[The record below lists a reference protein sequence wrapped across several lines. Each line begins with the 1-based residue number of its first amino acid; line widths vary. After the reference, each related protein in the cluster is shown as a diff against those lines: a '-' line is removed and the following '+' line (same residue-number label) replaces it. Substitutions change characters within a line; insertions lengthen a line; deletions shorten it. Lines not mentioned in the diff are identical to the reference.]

1 MKTNKKI
8 IEFIPF
14 FVMIALSIIT
24 ICIYLISM
32 NGNDGIKVL
41 KIFIALFAAL
51 LIPLINVI
59 FKIKVP
65 IILNILVTFFCYV
78 SLQLGSVLDF
88 YGLIPYYD
96 KFLHTTFGFTGA
108 LAVFIFLLYG
118 NGRNLKSWCFF
129 IIIMLCVVGIAGFWE
144 IYEYVEN
151 IITNSNVQRWMPNM
165 GEVGDMSVSEFFKTY
180 DPLWDTI
187 WDIIVAAFGVVIF
200 YVFVFIDKLCG
211 YKACKSIYNQVRVS
225 TKQTNKTVE

>member
-41 KIFIALFAAL
+41 KIFIALFASL

-151 IITNSNVQRWMPNM
+151 IITNYNVQRWMPNM

-211 YKACKSIYNQVRVS
+211 YKACKSIYNQVQVS

>member
-41 KIFIALFAAL
+41 KIFIALFASL

-200 YVFVFIDKLCG
+200 YVFVL
-211 YKACKSIYNQVRVS
+211 
-225 TKQTNKTVE
+225 